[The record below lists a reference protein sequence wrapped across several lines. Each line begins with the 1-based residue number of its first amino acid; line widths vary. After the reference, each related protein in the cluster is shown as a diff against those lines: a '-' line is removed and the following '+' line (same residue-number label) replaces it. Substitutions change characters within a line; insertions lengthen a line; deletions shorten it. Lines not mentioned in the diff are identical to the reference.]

1 MDQETLQ
8 WTVTVLLLLGIAGFF
23 YYYRG
28 KAKELQLLCSRLKPG
43 DSDPLQKILKI
54 KTGKLSD
61 IARDYQNTINVKM
74 PDGMKTGCPSAEYF
88 SADAVS
94 WAAGINLRI
103 LNAAAGILVGLGLLG
118 TFIGLV
124 VGLYSFDL
132 TDSGTILA
140 NLRQLTSGMWTAFIT
155 SVVGMGCSI
164 YFLHYYKSISNEF
177 RKQLRDLTEKLDWAY
192 YVDDANL
199 FAEVLREQLEHVQDP
214 VSALVREVVD
224 DLKTVMNGM
233 ISDFKAEVA
242 GAARAEFE
250 TLTDKLKEASETM
263 AAFPAGMQKVSD
275 GLPGMIASVTQAN
288 EETMRKAQD
297 AAALLGNKAAEISE
311 SMRSKA
317 DELAAVLAERE
328 KEITDLQTKAATRIK
343 AVLGGLDQSI
353 GKLAEAS
360 TAIAGSTDLF
370 VKAQS
375 GISDTTSSLQSIS
388 GDMRA
393 SLDSFRAAQQDFSEN
408 MGRIQKGGQDS
419 ISKLSS
425 LLDGSRSLTED
436 SAREFGT
443 IKDGLKDLF
452 AELQKDLTEYSKTV
466 RESTQTFLD
475 QYTDSLT
482 KTAGALSDTV
492 QRLTDTLG
500 KGRK

>member
-8 WTVTVLLLLGIAGFF
+8 TSVTVILIIAIAGAA
-23 YYYRG
+23 YYYFK
-28 KAKELQLLCSRLKPG
+28 KAKQLNELSDILKKG
-43 DSDPLQKILKI
+43 SSDPLQRIFNLKLE
-54 KTGKLSD
+54 KLTEIASD
-61 IARDYQNTINVKM
+61 YRNTINVKM
-74 PDGMKTGCPSAEYF
+74 PDGMKTSCPSEEYF

-94 WAAGINLRI
+94 WSAGINLRI
-103 LNAAAGILVGLGLLG
+103 LNAAAGVLVGLGLLG
-118 TFIGLV
+118 TFIGLL
-124 VGLYSFDL
+124 VGMRSFDL
-132 TDSGTILA
+132 KDSETILA
-140 NLRQLTSGMWTAFIT
+140 NLSQLTSGMWMAFLT
-155 SVVGMGCSI
+155 SIVGMICSI
-164 YFLHYYKSISNEF
+164 FFSHYYKHVSAGF
-177 RKQLRDLTEKLDWAY
+177 RMQLREITKKLDWAY

-214 VSALVREVVD
+214 VSSLVREVVA

-263 AAFPAGMQKVSD
+263 AGFPAGMQKVSD

-317 DELAAVLAERE
+317 DELAAVLAGRE
-328 KEITDLQTKAATRIK
+328 KEITDLQTKAASRIK

-375 GISDTTSSLQSIS
+375 GISDTASSLQSVS

-393 SLDSFRAAQQDFSEN
+393 SLDSFRTAQQDFSEN
-408 MGRIQKGGQDS
+408 MGKIQQAGGDN
-419 ISKLSS
+419 IRELSS

-436 SAREFGT
+436 SVREFGT
-443 IKDGLKDLF
+443 IKDGLKDVF
-452 AELQKDLTEYSKTV
+452 AELQKDLTEYSETV
-466 RESTQTFLD
+466 RKSTQTFLD

-482 KTAGALSDTV
+482 KTAGSLSDTV

>member
-1 MDQETLQ
+1 
-8 WTVTVLLLLGIAGFF
+8 
-23 YYYRG
+23 
-28 KAKELQLLCSRLKPG
+28 
-43 DSDPLQKILKI
+43 
-54 KTGKLSD
+54 
-61 IARDYQNTINVKM
+61 
-74 PDGMKTGCPSAEYF
+74 MKTGCPSAEYF

-132 TDSGTILA
+132 TDSWTILA

-263 AAFPAGMQKVSD
+263 AASPPACRRC
-275 GLPGMIASVTQAN
+275 L
-288 EETMRKAQD
+288 
-297 AAALLGNKAAEISE
+297 
-311 SMRSKA
+311 
-317 DELAAVLAERE
+317 
-328 KEITDLQTKAATRIK
+328 
-343 AVLGGLDQSI
+343 
-353 GKLAEAS
+353 
-360 TAIAGSTDLF
+360 TA
-370 VKAQS
+370 
-375 GISDTTSSLQSIS
+375 
-388 GDMRA
+388 
-393 SLDSFRAAQQDFSEN
+393 FRA
-408 MGRIQKGGQDS
+408 
-419 ISKLSS
+419 
-425 LLDGSRSLTED
+425 
-436 SAREFGT
+436 
-443 IKDGLKDLF
+443 
-452 AELQKDLTEYSKTV
+452 
-466 RESTQTFLD
+466 
-475 QYTDSLT
+475 
-482 KTAGALSDTV
+482 
-492 QRLTDTLG
+492 
-500 KGRK
+500 